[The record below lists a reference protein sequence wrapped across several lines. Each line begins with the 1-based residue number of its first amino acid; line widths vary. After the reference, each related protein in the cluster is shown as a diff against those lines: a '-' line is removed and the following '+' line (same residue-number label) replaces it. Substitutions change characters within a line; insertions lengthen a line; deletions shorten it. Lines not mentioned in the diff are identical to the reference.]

1 MSSTER
7 RQGGKSIAYVIGS
20 YPLLTTT
27 FIDRE
32 IEVMRAKGISVQVVS
47 LRRPHGLLSS
57 DQSAEGVLY
66 VRPVSP
72 LRLIT
77 SHLRFLLGRPITY
90 LRTLGQLISDPHPRF
105 FQRIKTAGHFV
116 LAVHVARLVSV
127 TGSFQRVHAHF
138 IDRAAVVALV
148 VGRLLDLPYSA
159 TAHANDIYVDPVL
172 LDRKLSEAKFVATC
186 TGANAEHLRRQA
198 RGRARVIR
206 LHHGL
211 DVNEYDMPLRSGA
224 EEPLLLAVGQLKEK
238 KGFAY
243 LIEAC
248 RLLSE
253 RGISFRLE
261 IIGEGPLRDRLQT
274 SIARAGLEGTVI
286 LRGALSHDEVKEA
299 YRRADLFVLP
309 CVTGADG
316 DRDGIPNVILEAM
329 ASGLPVVSTAH
340 SGIPEAVEDGTSGL
354 LVPPGDPVALAEAL
368 VMLAEDEGL
377 RRTYGEAGRKL
388 VADSFDV
395 SQNVQSLVEEL
406 LS

>member
-1 MSSTER
+1 MSATEMHPGR
-7 RQGGKSIAYVIGS
+7 KSMAYVIGS

-32 IEVMRAKGISVQVVS
+32 IEVMRAEGIAVQVVS
-47 LRRPHGLLSS
+47 LRRPDGPLSA
-57 DQSAEGVLY
+57 DQSTEDVLY
-66 VRPVSP
+66 ARPVSP
-72 LRLIT
+72 LQLIT

-90 LRTLGQLISDPHPRF
+90 LRTLGQLVSDPHPGF

-127 TGSFQRVHAHF
+127 TGSFHRVHAHF

-159 TAHANDIYVDPVL
+159 TAHANDIYVNPVL
-172 LDRKLSEAKFVATC
+172 IDRKLSEAGFVATC
-186 TGANAEHLRRQA
+186 TEANAEHLRRQA
-198 RGRARVIR
+198 GGRARVIC
-206 LHHGL
+206 LYHGL
-211 DVNEYDMPLRSGA
+211 DVNEYDVPLRSGVD
-224 EEPLLLAVGQLKEK
+224 EPLLLAVGQLKEK

-253 RGISFRLE
+253 RGVSFRLE
-261 IIGEGPLRDRLQT
+261 IIGEGPLRDSLQT
-274 SIARAGLEGTVI
+274 SIARAGLEGDVI

-309 CVTGADG
+309 CVTAADG

-329 ASGLPVVSTAH
+329 ASGLPVVSTVH
-340 SGIPEAVEDGTSGL
+340 SGIPEAVEDGVSGL
-354 LVPPGDPVALAEAL
+354 LVPPADSGALAEAL
-368 VMLAEDEGL
+368 VVLVGDEGM
-377 RRTYGEAGRKL
+377 RRAYGEAGRKL

-395 SQNVQSLVEEL
+395 SRNVHSLVEEL
-406 LS
+406 VS